1 MRGQRLF
8 IRPLEGG
15 DAEAIREFFAAN
27 ARAGDAPSLG
37 LIGKLVGDLVA
48 VLAMEITA
56 DAVLINDLFV
66 GRELR
71 RKRIGR
77 FMVDELARL
86 ARKIDRDRIEVDAP
100 PEALDFFRKL
110 GFEHAGGKAPSPV
123 RTGEAPIL
131 RMVKRIP

>member
-27 ARAGDAPSLG
+27 ARADDAPSLG

-86 ARKIDRDRIEVDAP
+86 ARKIDRHRIEVDAP
-100 PEALDFFRKL
+100 PEALDFFRRL
-110 GFEHAGGKAPSPV
+110 GFEHDG
-123 RTGEAPIL
+123 L
-131 RMVKRIP
+131 RMVKWIT